1 MVLHRPVE
9 PAPVFSKFEFPAHA
23 SGADETLV
31 SVGLRSNRRRH
42 NVRCTQWRHN
52 TGSSTHLVKA
62 LKASAVEAAAPV
74 YAALRTR
81 ILSRSKL
88 ERPYME
94 RLINLRR
101 CTFPSTAPLLQPCS
115 RAAFTAAAS
124 RLRGFAKEARG
135 LFRAAWSHGSHAAR
149 SRLRTIRKNSRATDA
164 AVAIPGERRN
174 NSSRT
179 GKFGS

>member
-1 MVLHRPVE
+1 MLSANRNLLPSARLRPR
-9 PAPVFSKFEFPAHA
+9 PDRTAATPPHA
-23 SGADETLV
+23 LGADDICTHF
-31 SVGLRSNRRRH
+31 GDRRRWQH
-42 NVRCTQWRHN
+42 SG
-52 TGSSTHLVKA
+52 GSSTHLVKA
-62 LKASAVEAAAPV
+62 LKASAVEAGAPV

-124 RLRGFAKEARG
+124 RLRCFANETRG
-135 LFRAAWSHGSHAAR
+135 LFRADWSHGSHAAR

-164 AVAIPGERRN
+164 AVAITGERRN
-174 NSSRT
+174 NSSR
-179 GKFGS
+179 